1 MTKLLVANRSEIAI
15 RVFRSATELGI
26 PTVAIYAHEDRLG
39 VHRFKA
45 DEAYLVGAGKG
56 PVAAYLDIPGIVALA
71 KSKGV
76 THVHP
81 GYGFLSENATFARAC
96 AAAGLTFVGPRPE
109 LLDMMGD
116 KTAARALAQ
125 KLKVPVL
132 PGTEE
137 PVSDPV
143 EAVKLARKIG
153 FPLIIKA
160 AFGGGGRGMRVVH
173 KEENLRP
180 LLEEAQGE
188 AATAFGN
195 PAVFLEKFLPRA
207 KHIEV
212 QVLGDRHGNV
222 LHLHERDCSVQR
234 RHQKVIEIAP
244 SVGLPEAV
252 RRELCE
258 SAVRLAKEI
267 RYDNA
272 GTLEYLVNAD
282 NPSEWYFI
290 EMNPR
295 IQVEHTVTEIIT
307 GVDIVRSQILVSQGA
322 KLHGPELDLPTQADM
337 PRIGYAVQARITTE
351 DPANKFT
358 PDYGKIVSY
367 RSAAGLGIRLDG
379 AMGDTGSV
387 ITPFYDS
394 LLVKLT
400 AFGPKFEI
408 ALQRMDRALRE
419 FRIRG
424 VKTNIPFLENVI
436 AHADFRAGAVT
447 TGFIDHSPGL
457 FEFKYRRDRATKILA
472 FLGDIVVNG
481 NPHVKGRRPAKI
493 PVQPTAPSFPAEL
506 LPPPGSRDLLKKLG
520 PRKFAQW
527 VRAQKPLLVT
537 DTTMRDAH
545 QSLMAA
551 RVRTH
556 DMLRAADAVARR
568 TPNLFSLECWG
579 GATFDTS
586 MRFLRED
593 PYERLAQLRARIPN
607 ICFQMLL
614 RGANAV
620 GYSFYPDNVVR
631 GYVKHAAAAGI
642 DIFRVFDSLNYL
654 PNLYVALDAVLET
667 DSIAEA
673 AVCYTG
679 DLLDPKRDKY
689 SLRYYVKMAKELEKR
704 GAHMLAI
711 KDMAG
716 LCRPYAAAKL
726 VKTLRE
732 EVGLPIHFHTHDTSG
747 ISAASVLAAVDAGVD
762 VVDLALASMSGST
775 SQPNLNSIVAAL
787 AHTKRDT
794 GLNLDTLNEFS
805 GYWEQVRDLYAPF
818 DSAPRAGSA
827 EVYQHEMPG
836 GQYTNLKEQAG
847 SMGLG
852 ARWPEVVRTYAE
864 VNLLFGDIVKVTPSS
879 KVVGD
884 MALFLVSRG
893 IKTADVL
900 NLEPGSMPF
909 PASVVDMLAGELGQP
924 PGGWPKKLQKI
935 VLGDRQPRRGRPGA
949 NLPPVDLEKEKES
962 LQKKLKT
969 EVTDASLYSHLMY
982 PEVFAD
988 FAKFQATYGDV
999 SAVPTRTFLY
1009 GLSPNEEISVDIEEG
1024 KTLFLK
1030 LIHVGEPD
1038 RDAMRTLTFELNG
1051 RPRETRVAD
1060 KSIAAPAR
1068 LRAKAD
1074 PADALQV
1081 GAPIPGL
1088 ITALAV
1094 SVGAKVAKGDKLL
1107 TLEAMKMQT
1116 TLYAAAPGLV
1126 KEVLVAVGDTVE
1138 SKDLLLKLQA

>member
-1 MTKLLVANRSEIAI
+1 MAANRSEIAVRI
-15 RVFRSATELGI
+15 FRAGTELDLR
-26 PTVAIYAHEDRLG
+26 TVAVFAQEDRFCI
-39 VHRFKA
+39 HRYKA
-45 DEAYLVGAGKG
+45 DEAYQIGVGKG
-56 PVAAYLDIPGIVALA
+56 PVAAYLDIDSIIGLA
-71 KSKGV
+71 KEKGV
-76 THVHP
+76 DAIHP
-81 GYGFLSENATFARAC
+81 GYGFLSENPDFARAC
-96 AAAGLTFVGPRPE
+96 EQAGLIFVGPRSE
-109 LLDMMGD
+109 LLEMMGD
-116 KTAARALAQ
+116 KTAARAVA
-125 KLKVPVL
+125 KKNGVPVL

-137 PVSDPV
+137 PVTARD
-143 EAVKLARKIG
+143 EALKVAKEIG

-173 KEENLRP
+173 KEENLRA

-244 SVGLPEAV
+244 SVGLPESV
-252 RRELCE
+252 RHALCE
-258 SAVRLAKEI
+258 SAVRLAQEI

-282 NPSEWYFI
+282 DPSEWYFI

-322 KLHGPELDLPTQADM
+322 KLHGPELDLPPQAEM

-457 FEFKYRRDRATKILA
+457 FDFKHRRDRATKILA

-481 NPHVKGRRPAKI
+481 NPQVKGRRPAKI
-493 PVQPTAPSFPAEL
+493 PLQPPAPTYPAEL
-506 LPPPGSRDLLKKLG
+506 PVPAGSRQLLQKLG
-520 PRKFAQW
+520 PKKFAQW
-527 VRAQKPLLVT
+527 VRTQKPLLVT

-556 DMLRAADAVARR
+556 DMLRVADAVARR

-593 PYERLAQLRARIPN
+593 PYERLAQLRTRVPN

-631 GYVKHAAAAGI
+631 GFVKHAAAAGI

-667 DSIAEA
+667 GSIAEA
-673 AVCYTG
+673 AICYTG
-679 DLLDPKRDKY
+679 DLLDPQRDKY

-704 GAHMLAI
+704 GAHLLAI

-726 VKTLRE
+726 VRTLRE

-747 ISAASVLAAVDAGVD
+747 IAAASVLAAVDAGVD

-775 SQPNLNSIVAAL
+775 SQPNLNSVVAAL
-787 AHTKRDT
+787 AHTPRDT

-836 GQYTNLKEQAG
+836 GQYTNLREQAG

-924 PGGWPKKLQKI
+924 PGGWPKELQKI
-935 VLGDRQPRRGRPGA
+935 VLGERKPRRGRPGA
-949 NLPPVDLEKEKES
+949 NLPPVDLEKEKET
-962 LQKKLKT
+962 LHKKLKI
-969 EVTDASLYSHLMY
+969 EVSDAALYSHLMY

-988 FAKFQATYGDV
+988 FAKFQTVFGDV

-1009 GLSPNEEISVDIEEG
+1009 GLSPNEEIAVDIEEG

-1038 RDAMRTLTFELNG
+1038 RDGLRTITFELNG

-1116 TLYAAAPGLV
+1116 TLYAAVPGLV